1 MVDVLGRMTRVQHE
15 PLHIGRAEMEHACLM
30 VIDPND
36 RMKMMAVHGM
46 NPLAHTRCSLQRT
59 SS

>member
-1 MVDVLGRMTRVQHE
+1 
-15 PLHIGRAEMEHACLM
+15 MEHACLM

-46 NPLAHTRCSLQRT
+46 SPFAHTRCSLQRT